1 MKSKMNPV
9 RGGGASAS
17 KKLLAAIAVLAV
29 AFAVFAAIPFE
40 GSDAEATAQGAV
52 SVSEKYSNTLSNST
66 IGNILWVESDNGTY
80 TIKGYANKISTE
92 NNTSI
97 VDEYNATW
105 PTDAPKR
112 GYAIVFSIFSDASS
126 DGNYVHFM
134 SQGEVKTAVAS
145 DSFEKYGYGLT
156 VLKYLPESATAG
168 QKITGKFT
176 YTIDNSSDN
185 PTELAD
191 PKTINYSVELID
203 VTVKTG
209 IELLGTATETNKYS
223 VTLDKDYVL
232 SNTMVVPGNGE
243 LTLNLNG
250 HKLYANNT
258 AVFTA
263 ENKTTVSISGEVDGS
278 SIIAANY
285 PVFINYCTDDSKLTV
300 KGGSYSGLFGL
311 IFYATDGANAS
322 CEFDNITVDA
332 RDAGLWLSNRA
343 ITSGVINNCNITAGS
358 VGIYAGTFTNAAEG
372 KYALTIA
379 NTIVNAGNTGVEIKS
394 GDVLIQNSTISS
406 QNYKDDSTEINS
418 NGSGAGV
425 AALTINNGYVG
436 TTEAKSVNVKVEGT
450 TITNDVSS
458 TPVLIIA
465 GKLINTSEAAAAP
478 ITFTTNS
485 QTIDQI
491 AVKKADGSQAA
502 VTVNTEGG
510 KSTEEV
516 SEVEELL
523 KKDDVSLVVV
533 GSQTL
538 NLNVPEDKTL
548 MINAANADAKVSGTI
563 TTGGA
568 GVQTIVL
575 TNVTG
580 TFSITKGSV
589 QISGGSITA
598 GDIEVKG
605 DTTVVI
611 NDVTIAG
618 NVTFSGEGN
627 VVVKAGKTMTIADG
641 AKLFIGPNVTVE
653 VYGKLLNSG
662 AATPSG
668 LIENKGKL
676 VQMSG
681 GVIDGKFTTSTH
693 ATLTGNNV
701 SYTES
706 DMKEIKVSGDTEKD
720 LSFSEK
726 QLVTVLDAGLN
737 IYDTVTVAGKLV
749 VPEGAKLTI
758 MAGGE
763 LILTN
768 SAELVVEGTLEIEE
782 EDTSVAGS
790 VDGKLT
796 VVKGTVTVS
805 GSIVNNG
812 KIAVGTADYSTTD
825 ASADYSTGVLTIA
838 QDGVVTVG
846 ENGII
851 TTYTNAPDIRGKV
864 VVDKSATLD
873 VKGLIDGSNIYNAG
887 TVTIDSSAPAAS
899 GATICQTAD
908 GAVVK
913 VENYTVLASNTN
925 GLKITDAGMVLTTYR
940 DSGETVEVTLPEAQ
954 KNTVELVPAVNWT
967 GIDKTEWKATI
978 SGLTVVSS
986 VGSSAVETVDEFVNS
1001 AAKAAEGKYNNKQY
1015 SMTMDVS
1022 GTPGVSYM
1030 VKDDIVTA
1038 TAPSTG
1044 VSNTGAVTLTQAG
1057 TNAKMAVSGELA
1069 LGDNVTLTVSGKI
1082 TVTGMLSAG
1091 KDAAI
1096 TNNGTITVSKNG
1108 EVTSVNKTVA
1118 DTIKAVLYETS
1129 ETVSGSTVKTYHYV
1143 TLDAA
1148 IVKMN
1153 EAGVKN
1159 VVLKADQTVS
1169 ADGKIPAEATLDL
1182 GGHKVTVS
1190 KDKTLTVAS
1199 GATVKNGAE
1208 IIVKGTLFAEKKTDL
1223 KNITKIT
1230 ADVKSEELGEDGNVK
1245 KDGWVKYTSL
1255 ANALAEAKSGETI
1268 TLTGACE
1275 LTADT
1280 VIPEGVTVVAGENKI
1295 TLKNGVK
1302 LTIDGV
1308 LKTDAKIIAQAA
1320 FGLTPMNLKVTA
1332 PAVSQYASTVVVNG
1346 KLMSSTKIVYG
1357 YSASSSTEDVANV
1370 TLAALSPVAGAY
1382 YEQGAY
1388 YVISSLAVAQK
1399 EIADI
1404 TSKITVNGAISAGD
1418 AAFVGTDDCTEIV
1431 IGATVAESATAG
1443 AKKIDTVLTVKS
1455 LTLSGMKLVFDG
1467 TTGYFTGSVAIGDA
1481 SVSAVHANGF
1491 TFYEKDSKVYLGGTV
1506 EIADK
1511 GDSMTIAAGTVYTD
1525 GTLNVSSNSSSSNDW
1540 LNYVTVA
1547 AGATLAVDGFATVDY
1562 ITVDGILDVP
1572 SAKTF
1577 TVDVQMNVNGTV
1589 TVAASTGTAAE
1600 GTLTV
1605 KDLYIGISD
1614 SDLTGAAAT
1623 FNGPVALAD
1632 DGKILVSSGAAVD
1645 DAFADVLNDMKKTAF
1660 NVNGSVWFTAYA
1672 KNNST
1677 TVEVSKVP
1685 VKNVDLVGWND
1696 KDGKKI
1702 APTTTSD
1709 GTSWDI
1715 TIGANEDLYADINT
1729 AIYKVVIKA
1738 DEGIADVYLNG
1749 QAMAYGLVSNGNDY
1763 YYAYSATVAAGDYK
1777 VTYTLKNGWSG
1788 TATLYKAGT
1797 AQSGNAFS
1805 VSGNAGESDFTLSGV
1820 EKSGYVEPV
1829 TPSEDKD
1836 DDGLTITDYLLIVL
1850 VVLIVIMAVIVA
1862 MRLMRS

>member
-1 MKSKMNPV
+1 M
-9 RGGGASAS
+9 
-17 KKLLAAIAVLAV
+17 AAIAVLAV

-40 GSDAEATAQGAV
+40 ESDAAAPAQGAV
-52 SVSEKYSNTLSNST
+52 SVSEKYSETLNNST
-66 IGNILWVESDNGTY
+66 IGNVLWVESDDDTY
-80 TIKGYANKISTE
+80 TIAGYANKIAA
-92 NNTSI
+92 NNCGES
-97 VDEYNATW
+97 VVSAYNETW

-112 GYAIVFSIFSDASS
+112 GYAIVFSIFSDATSG
-126 DGNYVHFM
+126 DNYVHFM
-134 SQGEVKTAVAS
+134 SQGEVKTAQAS
-145 DSFEKYGYGLT
+145 DSYKYYDNGWKTGKGLT
-156 VLKYLPESATAG
+156 VLWYLSESAIAG
-168 QKITGKFT
+168 KTVTGTFT
-176 YTIDNSSDN
+176 YTIDNASAN
-185 PTELAD
+185 PAELTDA
-191 PKTINYSVELID
+191 KTINYSVELID

-209 IELLGTATETNKYS
+209 NELLGTATETKKYS

-232 SNTMVVPGNGE
+232 SSYMAVPDGGE

-250 HKLYANNT
+250 HKLYANNM

-263 ENKTTVSISGEVDGS
+263 EKKKTTVSINGEVDGS

-285 PVFINYCTDDSKLTV
+285 PVFINYCADDSKLTV
-300 KGGSYSGLFGL
+300 KGGSYFGSYGF
-311 IFYATDGANAS
+311 IFYATDNANAS

-332 RDAGLWLSNRA
+332 RDAGLWLSNGA
-343 ITSGVINNCNITAGS
+343 ITSGVIKDSDITAGD

-379 NTIVNAGNTGVEIKS
+379 NTIVNAGNTGIEIKS
-394 GDVLIQNSTISS
+394 GDVLIQNSTINSK
-406 QNYKDDSTEINS
+406 NYKDDSTEINS

-436 TTEAKSVNVKVEGT
+436 TTKAESVNVKVEGT

-465 GKLINTSEAAAAP
+465 GKLISKSDAATAP
-478 ITFTTNS
+478 ITFTTDS
-485 QTIDQI
+485 QTVDQI
-491 AVKKADGSQAA
+491 AVKKTDGSTAV
-502 VTVNTEGG
+502 VTVNAEGG
-510 KSTEEV
+510 KSTEDV
-516 SEVEELL
+516 SKVEELL

-533 GSQTL
+533 GSQNV

-548 MINAANADAKVSGTI
+548 MINAANSGASVSGTI
-563 TTGGA
+563 TTGDA

-605 DTTVVI
+605 DTTVVV

-618 NVTFSGEGN
+618 NVTFSGEGT
-627 VVVKAGKTMTIADG
+627 VVVKVGKTMTIADG
-641 AKLFIGPNVTVE
+641 AKLTIGPNVTVE

-662 AATPSG
+662 VASASG
-668 LIENKGKL
+668 QIENFGKL

-681 GVIDGKFTTSTH
+681 GEIAITPAV
-693 ATLTGNNV
+693 NNI

-758 MAGGE
+758 MAGGK

-768 SAELVVEGTLEIEE
+768 SAELVVEGTIEIEE
-782 EDTSVAGS
+782 ESTSPAA
-790 VDGKLT
+790 DAGKLEI
-796 VVKGTVTVS
+796 VKADVTVS

-812 KIAVGTADYSTTD
+812 EIVVGTDGVSNAY
-825 ASADYSTGVLTIA
+825 ANYSTGVLTIA

-846 ENGII
+846 ENGKI
-851 TTYTNAPDIRGKV
+851 TTYTNSSDIRGKV
-864 VVDKSATLD
+864 VVDKSATLE

-899 GATICQTAD
+899 GANIYQTAD

-913 VENYTVLASNTN
+913 VENYTVLANNAN
-925 GLKITDAGMVLTTYR
+925 GLTITDVGMVLTTYR
-940 DSGETVEVTLPEAQ
+940 DSGETVNVVLPAAQ
-954 KNTVELVPAVNWT
+954 KNTMELVPAVNWT
-967 GIDKTEWKATI
+967 SIDNTKWKATI
-978 SGLTVVSS
+978 SGVTVVSS
-986 VGSSAVETVDEFVNS
+986 VGSSAVDTAHEFVNS
-1001 AAKAAEGKYNNKQY
+1001 AANAAEGKYNNKQY
-1015 SMTMDVS
+1015 SMTMDIS
-1022 GTPGVSYM
+1022 GTPGVSYK
-1030 VKDDIVTA
+1030 VKDDSVTA

-1057 TNAKMAVSGELA
+1057 DNAKMAVSGELA

-1082 TVTGMLSAG
+1082 TVTGTVTAG
-1091 KDAAI
+1091 KDATI
-1096 TNNGTITVSKNG
+1096 TNHGTITVSKNG
-1108 EVTSVNKTVA
+1108 EVTSVKDPVA
-1118 DTIKAVLYETS
+1118 DTIKAALYETS
-1129 ETVSGSTVKTYHYV
+1129 EKVSGTTIKTYHYV

-1208 IIVKGTLFAEKKTDL
+1208 IIVNGTLFAEKKTDL
-1223 KNITKIT
+1223 KNINKIT
-1230 ADVKSEELGEDGNVK
+1230 ANVKSEEIGEDGNVK

-1308 LKTDAKIIAQAA
+1308 LKTDAQIIAESA
-1320 FGLTPMNLKVTA
+1320 FALTPMNLKATA
-1332 PAVSQYASTVVVNG
+1332 PAVSQYSSTVVVNG
-1346 KLMSSTKIVYG
+1346 KMMSAVKYN
-1357 YSASSSTEDVANV
+1357 YADVQPATISGSNAIL
-1370 TLAALSPVAGAY
+1370 TAATPVAGAY

-1404 TSKITVNGAISAGD
+1404 TSKITVNGAVSAGD

-1431 IGATVAESATAG
+1431 IGTNAAVNNE
-1443 AKKIDTVLTVKS
+1443 TVLTVKS
-1455 LTLSGMKLVFDG
+1455 LTLSGMKLVFAG
-1467 TTGYFTGSVAIGDA
+1467 ATGYFTGSVAIGDA

-1491 TFYEKDSKVYLGGTV
+1491 SFYEKDSKVYLGGTV
-1506 EIADK
+1506 NIKEK
-1511 GDSMTIAAGTVYTD
+1511 GDSLTIAAGTVYTAD
-1525 GTLNVSSNSSSSNDW
+1525 ALNVTSNTYDATSAAW
-1540 LNYVTVA
+1540 YNYVTVA
-1547 AGATLAVDGFATVDY
+1547 TGATLAVDGSATVNY
-1562 ITVDGILDVP
+1562 IAVDGILDVP

-1577 TVDVQMNVNGTV
+1577 TVAKQMNVNGTV
-1589 TVAASTGTAAE
+1589 TVAASTGTAAA

-1614 SDLTGAAAT
+1614 DDLTGAAAT
-1623 FNGPVALAD
+1623 INGPVALTTG
-1632 DGKILVSSGAAVD
+1632 GKILVSSGAAVD
-1645 DAFADVLNDMKKTAF
+1645 DAFADVLKDMKKTAF

-1672 KNNST
+1672 NNDAT
-1677 TVEVSKVP
+1677 AVKVTVSNVP
-1685 VKNVDLVGWND
+1685 VKNVELVGWND
-1696 KDGKKI
+1696 KDGNKI
-1702 APTTTSD
+1702 APTTGD
-1709 GTSWDI
+1709 NPWAI
-1715 TIGANEDLYADINT
+1715 TIGAEDLYADINT

-1749 QAMAYGLVSNGNDY
+1749 QAMAYGLVSNGADY

>member
-1 MKSKMNPV
+1 M
-9 RGGGASAS
+9 
-17 KKLLAAIAVLAV
+17 AAIAVLAV
-29 AFAVFAAIPFE
+29 AFVAFAAITAVDVMGE
-40 GSDAEATAQGAV
+40 GAEATP
-52 SVSEKYSNTLSNST
+52 S
-66 IGNILWVESDNGTY
+66 
-80 TIKGYANKISTE
+80 IST
-92 NNTSI
+92 S
-97 VDEYNATW
+97 
-105 PTDAPKR
+105 
-112 GYAIVFSIFSDASS
+112 
-126 DGNYVHFM
+126 
-134 SQGEVKTAVAS
+134 
-145 DSFEKYGYGLT
+145 L
-156 VLKYLPESATAG
+156 
-168 QKITGKFT
+168 
-176 YTIDNSSDN
+176 
-185 PTELAD
+185 
-191 PKTINYSVELID
+191 D
-203 VTVKTG
+203 V
-209 IELLGTATETNKYS
+209 TETNYTNDEYGNVLFPSKVTGSETTFIGYLNKIKNGNQSEAVYTAYTGLGMPSEDQYALIFKINTTQNGVKLWYINGGTDKPVSVNFESNAVTMFLGINENESTGSRVYAISEASTLTKAQFEQIAADKKITVSWDVEFIDVPVKSWADISSSQNS
-223 VTLDKDYVL
+223 VTLDKSYYVTKGGDYDKVPYAIGY
-232 SNTMVVPGNGE
+232 NTKATY
-243 LTLNLNG
+243 TLNLNG
-250 HKLYANNT
+250 KYLYSSNT
-258 AVFTA
+258 VIYADNKATVNITGADGGIIGSGDCILRSRVATIDIDGGYYGGDMGFVHGKNSTPTGDFTIKNA
-263 ENKTTVSISGEVDGS
+263 EIQSITAGIWTSYGQQKDVVIENCTVDSLRYGIYLGTIGNADEGKTYK
-278 SIIAANY
+278 A
-285 PVFINYCTDDSKLTV
+285 LV
-300 KGGSYSGLFGL
+300 KD
-311 IFYATDGANAS
+311 T
-322 CEFDNITVDA
+322 TVDA
-332 RDAGLWLSNRA
+332 QF
-343 ITSGVINNCNITAGS
+343 T
-358 VGIYAGTFTNAAEG
+358 GI
-372 KYALTIA
+372 
-379 NTIVNAGNTGVEIKS
+379 EIKS
-394 GDVLIQNSTISS
+394 GDVLIQGCTINSES
-406 QNYKDDSTEINS
+406 YKDDNTQINN
-418 NGSGAGV
+418 NGTGAGI
-425 AALTINNGYVG
+425 AALTINNGYVSSG
-436 TTEAKSVNVKVEGT
+436 GASSVNVEVKGT
-450 TITNDVSS
+450 TITDDASS

-465 GKLINTSEAAAAP
+465 GILNGQTTPSAAG
-478 ITFTTNS
+478 ITFTTDS
-485 QTIDQI
+485 QTVDQI
-491 AVKKADGSQAA
+491 AVKKADGSKAT
-502 VTVNTEGG
+502 VTVEAKNGG
-510 KSTEEV
+510 QSTQEV
-516 SEVEELL
+516 SEVEEKL
-523 KKDDVSLVVV
+523 KKGDVSLVVV
-533 GSQTL
+533 GSQNV

-563 TTGGA
+563 TTGDA

-605 DTTVVI
+605 DTTVVV

-618 NVTFSGEGN
+618 NVTFSGEGT
-627 VVVKAGKTMTIADG
+627 VVVKPGKTMTIADS
-641 AKLFIGPNVTVE
+641 AKLTIGPNVTVE

-662 AATPSG
+662 AAAPTG
-668 LIENKGKL
+668 QIENDGKL

-681 GVIDGKFTTSTH
+681 GEIGKFDLS
-693 ATLTGNNV
+693 ASNNV

-706 DMKEIKVSGDTEKD
+706 DMKEIKVSGDTEKN
-720 LSFSEK
+720 LTFSEK

-737 IYDTVTVAGKLV
+737 VYNTVEIAGKLV

-763 LILTN
+763 LILKN
-768 SAELVVEGTLEIEE
+768 SAELVIEGTLEIEE
-782 EDTSVAGS
+782 KDTSVTGS
-790 VDGKLT
+790 VDGKLNII
-796 VVKGTVTVS
+796 KGTVTVS

-812 KIAVGTADYSTTD
+812 VIAVGTTA
-825 ASADYSTGVLTIA
+825 ASSTGVLTIA
-838 QDGVVTVG
+838 QDGVITVG
-846 ENGII
+846 ENGKI
-851 TTYTNAPDIRGKV
+851 TTYTKEASAGAPAEIRGKV

-873 VKGLIDGSNIYNAG
+873 VKGLIAGSNIYNAG
-887 TVTIDSSAPAAS
+887 TVTIDSSAAAES
-899 GATICQTAD
+899 GATIYQTAD
-908 GAVVK
+908 GAAVDVVS
-913 VENYTVLASNTN
+913 YTKLADKSAD
-925 GLKITDAGMVLTTYR
+925 LLITDAGMVLTTYR
-940 DSGETVEVTLPEAQ
+940 DSGETVEVT
-954 KNTVELVPAVNWT
+954 VPSVNSVKIT
-967 GIDKTEWKATI
+967 PTMDAASNEWKVSV
-978 SGLTVVSS
+978 SGLKVVSS
-986 VGSSAVETVDEFVNS
+986 VGTAKSKTTTNS
-1001 AAKAAEGKYNNKQY
+1001 LANADVGIYNEKQY
-1015 SMTMDVS
+1015 SKYMDVAGS
-1022 GTPGVSYM
+1022 PAVSYKA
-1030 VKDDIVTA
+1030 VSTA
-1038 TAPSTG
+1038 TGEKKVSATIEINNSTA
-1044 VSNTGAVTLTQAG
+1044 VDAKETSAVTII
-1057 TNAKMAVSGELA
+1057 GEVA
-1069 LGDNVTLTVSGKI
+1069 LGENVTLDNKTGKLS
-1082 TVTGMLSAG
+1082 VTGMLSAG
-1091 KDAAI
+1091 KDAKIENAGKI
-1096 TNNGTITVSKNG
+1096 VVSKNG
-1108 EVTSVNKTVA
+1108 EVSRVATTVDNVVA
-1118 DTIKAVLYETS
+1118 ALYETS
-1129 ETVSGSTVKTYHYV
+1129 EKVSGSTVKTYHYI

-1182 GGHKVTVS
+1182 GGYKVTVS

-1208 IIVKGTLFAEKKTDL
+1208 IIVNGTLFAEKKTDL

-1230 ADVKSEELGEDGNVK
+1230 ANVKSEELGEDGNVK

-1280 VIPEGVTVVAGENKI
+1280 VIPEGVTVVAGEYDI

-1320 FGLTPMNLKVTA
+1320 FGLTPMNLKATA
-1332 PAVSQYASTVVVNG
+1332 PADSKYASTVVVNG

-1357 YSASSSTEDVANV
+1357 YSAFSATENNNVA
-1370 TLAALSPVAGAY
+1370 LATLSPVAGAY

-1404 TSKITVNGAISAGD
+1404 TSKITVNGAVSAGD

-1431 IGATVAESATAG
+1431 IGASVGSG
-1443 AKKIDTVLTVKS
+1443 ANKIDTVLTVKS
-1455 LTLSGMKLVFDG
+1455 LTLSGMKLVFAD
-1467 TTGYFTGSVAIGDA
+1467 TTADTAGYFTGSVAIGDA

-1491 TFYEKDSKVYLGGTV
+1491 AFYEKDSKVYLGGTV
-1506 EIADK
+1506 NIKEK
-1511 GDSMTIAAGTVYTD
+1511 GDSLTIAAGTVYTAD
-1525 GTLNVSSNSSSSNDW
+1525 ALNVTSNTYDATRAAW
-1540 LNYVTVA
+1540 YNYVTVA
-1547 AGATLAVDGFATVDY
+1547 AGATLAVDGTATVGY

-1577 TVDVQMNVNGTV
+1577 NVDVQMNVNGTV
-1589 TVAASTGTAAE
+1589 TVAASTGTAAA

-1614 SDLTGAAAT
+1614 DDLTGAAAT

-1632 DGKILVSSGAAVD
+1632 NGKILVSSGAAVD
-1645 DAFADVLNDMKKTAF
+1645 DAFADVLKDMNKTAF

-1672 KNNST
+1672 KNDAND
-1677 TVEVSKVP
+1677 VKVAVSNVP
-1685 VKNVDLVGWND
+1685 VKNVELVGWND

-1702 APTTTSD
+1702 APTTISD
-1709 GTSWDI
+1709 RTSWDI

-1749 QAMAYGLVSNGNDY
+1749 QAMAYGLVSSGADY

>member
-1 MKSKMNPV
+1 M
-9 RGGGASAS
+9 
-17 KKLLAAIAVLAV
+17 AAIAVLAV

-40 GSDAEATAQGAV
+40 ESDATATAQGAV
-52 SVSEKYSNTLSNST
+52 SVSEQYSETLKNST
-66 IGNILWVESDNGTY
+66 IGNVLWVESDDDTY
-80 TIKGYANKISTE
+80 TIAGYANKISV
-92 NNTSI
+92 NNCGES
-97 VDEYNATW
+97 VVSAYNATW
-105 PTDAPKR
+105 PSDAPKR
-112 GYAIVFSIFSDASS
+112 GYAIVFSIFSDATSG
-126 DGNYVHFM
+126 DNYVHFM
-134 SQGEVKTAVAS
+134 SQGEVKTAQAS
-145 DSFEKYGYGLT
+145 DSYKYYDNGWKTGKGLT
-156 VLKYLPESATAG
+156 VLWYLPESAIAG
-168 QKITGKFT
+168 KTVTGTFT
-176 YTIDNSSDN
+176 YTIDNAPAN
-185 PTELAD
+185 PAELTDA
-191 PKTINYSVELID
+191 KTINYSVELID

-209 IELLGTATETNKYS
+209 DGLLGTVTETKKYS

-232 SNTMVVPGNGE
+232 SSYMAVPEGGE

-263 ENKTTVSISGEVDGS
+263 EKKKTTVSINGEVDGS

-285 PVFINYCTDDSKLTV
+285 PVFINYCADNSKLTV
-300 KGGSYSGLFGL
+300 KGGSYFGSYGF
-311 IFYATDGANAS
+311 IFYATDNATAS

-332 RDAGLWLSNRA
+332 RDAGLWLSNCA
-343 ITSGVINNCNITAGS
+343 ITSGIIKDSDITAGD
-358 VGIYAGTFTNAAEG
+358 VGIYAGTFKNGVDG
-372 KYALTIA
+372 KYALTIS
-379 NTIVNAGNTGVEIKS
+379 NTIVNAGNTGIEIKS
-394 GDVLIQNSTISS
+394 GDVLIQNSTIGSK
-406 QNYKDDSTEINS
+406 NYKDDSTEINS

-425 AALTINNGYVG
+425 AALAINNGYVG
-436 TTEAKSVNVKVEGT
+436 TTNARSVNVKVEGT
-450 TITNDVSS
+450 TITNEVSS
-458 TPVLIIA
+458 TPVLVIA
-465 GKLINTSEAAAAP
+465 GKLINQTGAATAP
-478 ITFTTNS
+478 ITFTTDS
-485 QTIDQI
+485 QTVDQI
-491 AVKKADGSQAA
+491 AVKKADGSTAK
-502 VTVNTEGG
+502 VTVNAKGG
-510 KSTEEV
+510 ESTEDV
-516 SEVEELL
+516 SKVEELL

-533 GSQTL
+533 GSQNV

-548 MINAANADAKVSGTI
+548 MINAANSGASVSGTI
-563 TTGGA
+563 TTGDA

-575 TNVTG
+575 TYVTG
-580 TFSITKGSV
+580 TFAITKGSV

-605 DTTVVI
+605 DTTVVV

-618 NVTFSGEGN
+618 GVTFGGEGT

-641 AKLFIGPNVTVE
+641 AKLTIGPNVTVE

-662 AATPSG
+662 ATTPTG
-668 LIENKGKL
+668 AIENNGKL

-681 GVIDGKFTTSTH
+681 GAIAITPTK
-693 ATLTGNNV
+693 NNV

-706 DMKEIKVSGDTEKD
+706 DMKEIKVSGDTEKN
-720 LSFSEK
+720 LTFSEK

-737 IYDTVTVAGKLV
+737 IYNTVEIAGKLV
-749 VPEGAKLTI
+749 VPAGAKLTI

-763 LILTN
+763 LILKN
-768 SAELVVEGTLEIEE
+768 SAELVIEGTLEIEE
-782 EDTSVAGS
+782 KDTSVTGS
-790 VDGKLT
+790 ADGKLNI
-796 VVKGTVTVS
+796 VKGTVTVS

-812 KIAVGTADYSTTD
+812 VIAVGT
-825 ASADYSTGVLTIA
+825 SATGSTGVLTIA

-846 ENGII
+846 ENGTIE
-851 TTYTNAPDIRGKV
+851 TGTLGKV
-864 VVDKSATLD
+864 VVDKSATID
-873 VKGLIDGSNIYNAG
+873 VKGLVYGQVYNAG
-887 TVTIDSSAPAAS
+887 TVTIDSSAAATK
-899 GATICQTAD
+899 ATTVNQTAD

-913 VENYTVLASNTN
+913 VENYTVLASNAN

-940 DSGETVEVTLPEAQ
+940 DSGETVEVTLPAAQ
-954 KNTVELVPAVNWT
+954 KNIVELVPAVSWT
-967 GIDKTEWKATI
+967 GINNNEWKATV
-978 SGLTVVSS
+978 SGVTVVSS
-986 VGSSAVETVDEFVNS
+986 VGSSAVKTEYQFENS
-1001 AAKAAEGKYNNKQY
+1001 VANANLGKYNNKQY

-1022 GTPGVSYM
+1022 GTPGVFYK
-1030 VKDDIVTA
+1030 VKDDTVTT

-1044 VSNTGAVTLTQAG
+1044 VSNTGTVTLTQAG

-1069 LGDNVTLTVSGKI
+1069 LGDNVTLIVSGKI
-1082 TVTGMLSAG
+1082 TVTGTVTAG

-1096 TNNGTITVSKNG
+1096 TNSGTITVSKNG

-1118 DTIKAVLYETS
+1118 DTIKAALYETS
-1129 ETVSGSTVKTYHYV
+1129 EKVSGSTVKTYHYV
-1143 TLDAA
+1143 TLDTA

-1182 GGHKVTVS
+1182 GGHEVTVS

-1199 GATVKNGAE
+1199 GATVKNGAK
-1208 IIVKGTLFAEKKTDL
+1208 IVVNGTLFAEKKTDL
-1223 KNITKIT
+1223 KNINKIT

-1280 VIPEGVTVVAGENKI
+1280 VIPEGVTVVAGEYDI
-1295 TLKNGVK
+1295 TLRNGVK

-1320 FGLTPMNLKVTA
+1320 FGLTPMNLKATT
-1332 PAVSQYASTVVVNG
+1332 PADSKYASTVIVNG

-1357 YSASSSTEDVANV
+1357 YSVSSASKDVANV

-1404 TSKITVNGAISAGD
+1404 TSKIIVNGAVSAGD

-1431 IGATVAESATAG
+1431 IGKTVAESATAG

-1455 LTLSGMKLVFDG
+1455 LTLSGMKLVFAD

-1511 GDSMTIAAGTVYTD
+1511 GDSLTIVAGTVYTD
-1525 GTLNVSSNSSSSNDW
+1525 STLVVKSNTYVATTAAW
-1540 LNYVTVA
+1540 YNYVTVA
-1547 AGATLAVDGFATVDY
+1547 AGATLAVDGSATVDY

-1577 TVDVQMNVNGTV
+1577 TVAKQMNVNGTV
-1589 TVAASTGTAAE
+1589 TVAASTGTAAA
-1600 GTLTV
+1600 GTLNVTI
-1605 KDLYIGISD
+1605 DLYIGISD
-1614 SDLTGAAAT
+1614 DDLTGAAAT
-1623 FNGPVALAD
+1623 FNGPVTLATG
-1632 DGKILVSSGAAVD
+1632 GKILVSSGAAVD
-1645 DAFADVLNDMKKTAF
+1645 DAFADVLKDMKKTAF
-1660 NVNGSVWFTAYA
+1660 NVNGSVWFTAYTNGTDV
-1672 KNNST
+1672 K
-1677 TVEVSKVP
+1677 VEVSKVP

-1702 APTTTSD
+1702 APQSN
-1709 GTSWDI
+1709 SWDI

-1749 QAMAYGLVSNGNDY
+1749 QAMSYGLIYSDDMDAMQ
-1763 YYAYSATVAAGDYK
+1763 YAYFATVAAGDYK

>member
-1 MKSKMNPV
+1 MKSKTNPAM
-9 RGGGASAS
+9 GGASAS
-17 KKLLAAIAVLAV
+17 KKLMAAIAVLAV
-29 AFAVFAAIPFE
+29 AFVAFAAITAVDVMGE
-40 GSDAEATAQGAV
+40 GAEATP
-52 SVSEKYSNTLSNST
+52 S
-66 IGNILWVESDNGTY
+66 
-80 TIKGYANKISTE
+80 IST
-92 NNTSI
+92 S
-97 VDEYNATW
+97 
-105 PTDAPKR
+105 
-112 GYAIVFSIFSDASS
+112 
-126 DGNYVHFM
+126 
-134 SQGEVKTAVAS
+134 
-145 DSFEKYGYGLT
+145 L
-156 VLKYLPESATAG
+156 
-168 QKITGKFT
+168 
-176 YTIDNSSDN
+176 
-185 PTELAD
+185 
-191 PKTINYSVELID
+191 D
-203 VTVKTG
+203 V
-209 IELLGTATETNKYS
+209 TETNYTNDEYGNVLFPSKVTGSETTFIGYLNKIKNGNQSEAVYTAYTGLGMPSEDQYALIFKIITTQDNVKLWYINGGSDEPICVDFESKAVTMVLGINKDESTGSRVYAIYDSTTSTLTKAQFEQIAADKKITVSWDVEFIDVPVKSWADISNSQNS
-223 VTLDKDYVL
+223 VTLDKSYYVTKGGIYDGVPYAIGY
-232 SNTMVVPGNGE
+232 NTKTTY
-243 LTLNLNG
+243 TLNLNG
-250 HKLYANNT
+250 KYLYSSNT
-258 AVFTA
+258 VIYADNEATVNITGADGGIIGSGDCILRSRVATIDINGGYYGGDMGFVHGKNSTLTGNFTIKNA
-263 ENKTTVSISGEVDGS
+263 DIQSITAGIWTSYGQQKDVVIENCTVDSLGYGIYLGTIGNADEGKTYK
-278 SIIAANY
+278 A
-285 PVFINYCTDDSKLTV
+285 LV
-300 KGGSYSGLFGL
+300 KD
-311 IFYATDGANAS
+311 T
-322 CEFDNITVDA
+322 TVDA
-332 RDAGLWLSNRA
+332 QV
-343 ITSGVINNCNITAGS
+343 T
-358 VGIYAGTFTNAAEG
+358 GI
-372 KYALTIA
+372 
-379 NTIVNAGNTGVEIKS
+379 EIKS
-394 GDVLIQNSTISS
+394 GDVFIQGCTINSK
-406 QNYKDDSTEINS
+406 NYKDDDTQINN
-418 NGSGAGV
+418 NGTGAGI
-425 AALTINNGYVG
+425 AALTINNGYVSSG
-436 TTEAKSVNVKVEGT
+436 GASSVNVEVKGT
-450 TITNDVSS
+450 TITDDASS

-465 GKLINTSEAAAAP
+465 GIVKGQATPSAAG
-478 ITFTTNS
+478 ITFTTDS
-485 QTIDQI
+485 QTVDQI
-491 AVKKADGSQAA
+491 AVKKANGSGAA
-502 VTVNTEGG
+502 VTVNAKGG
-510 KSTEEV
+510 ESTEDV
-516 SEVEELL
+516 SKVEELL

-533 GSQTL
+533 GSQNV
-538 NLNVPEDKTL
+538 NLNVPENKTL
-548 MINAANADAKVSGTI
+548 MINAANSGASVSGTI
-563 TTGGA
+563 TTGDA

-605 DTTVVI
+605 DTTVVV

-618 NVTFSGEGN
+618 DVTFSGEGT
-627 VVVKAGKTMTIADG
+627 VVVKAGKTMTVEG
-641 AKLFIGPNVTVE
+641 AAGATSYTGLTIGPNVTVE
-653 VYGKLLNSG
+653 VYGKLLKSG
-662 AATPSG
+662 IGA
-668 LIENKGKL
+668 IVNNGKL

-681 GVIDGKFTTSTH
+681 GVIDEKFTKPTS

-758 MAGGE
+758 MAGGK

-768 SAELVVEGTLEIEE
+768 SAELVVEGIIEIEE
-782 EDTSVAGS
+782 KDTSVTGSKNGELS
-790 VDGKLT
+790 VD
-796 VVKGTVTVS
+796 KGTVTVS

-812 KIAVGTADYSTTD
+812 KIVVGT
-825 ASADYSTGVLTIA
+825 SAISSTGVLTIA

-846 ENGII
+846 ENGSIE
-851 TTYTNAPDIRGKV
+851 TGTLGKV

-873 VKGLIDGSNIYNAG
+873 VKGVVYGQVYNAG
-887 TVTIDSSAPAAS
+887 TVTIDSSAAATE
-899 GATICQTAD
+899 ATTVNQTAD

-913 VENYTVLASNTN
+913 VENYTVRADNTTK
-925 GLKITDAGMVLTTYR
+925 GLTITDDGMVLTTYR
-940 DSGETVEVTLPEAQ
+940 DSGETVKVTVNGTDFITLLP
-954 KNTVELVPAVNWT
+954 KVELTPAA
-967 GIDKTEWKATI
+967 DWKATV
-978 SGLTVVSS
+978 SGVTVVSS
-986 VGSSAVETVDEFVNS
+986 VGTKALEDSVPNSVDN
-1001 AAKAAEGKYNNKQY
+1001 AGKGIYNDKQY
-1015 SMTMDVS
+1015 SKTMDVS
-1022 GTPGVSYM
+1022 GTLSVSYKA
-1030 VKDDIVTA
+1030 VDTA
-1038 TAPSTG
+1038 TLPSGT
-1044 VSNTGAVTLTQAG
+1044 TTVTNKVAFGLSQSDK
-1057 TNAKMAVSGELA
+1057 NAKIAVSGDLVLA
-1069 LGDNVTLTVSGKI
+1069 EGVDMTVDGKI
-1082 TVTGMLSAG
+1082 TVTGNLTVGKAG
-1091 KDAAI
+1091 I
-1096 TNNGTITVSKNG
+1096 TNNGIITVSKNG
-1108 EVTSVNKTVA
+1108 EVSRVA
-1118 DTIKAVLYETS
+1118 TPVDNVVAALYETS
-1129 ETVSGSTVKTYHYV
+1129 EKVSGTTVKTYHYV

-1208 IIVKGTLFAEKKTDL
+1208 IIVNGTLFAEKKTDL
-1223 KNITKIT
+1223 KNINKIT
-1230 ADVKSEELGEDGNVK
+1230 ANVKSEELGEDGNVK

-1275 LTADT
+1275 LIADT
-1280 VIPEGVTVVAGENKI
+1280 VIPEGVTVVAGEYDI
-1295 TLKNGVK
+1295 TLNNGVK

-1308 LKTDAKIIAQAA
+1308 LKTDAKIIAESA
-1320 FGLTPMNLKVTA
+1320 FALTPMNLKATA
-1332 PAVSQYASTVVVNG
+1332 PAVSKYASTVVVNG
-1346 KLMSSTKIVYG
+1346 KLMSAVKYN
-1357 YSASSSTEDVANV
+1357 YADVQPATTSGSNAV
-1370 TLAALSPVAGAY
+1370 LTAATPVAGAY

-1404 TSKITVNGAISAGD
+1404 TSKITVNGAVSAGD

-1431 IGATVAESATAG
+1431 IGASVGTG
-1443 AKKIDTVLTVKS
+1443 ANKIDTVLTVKS
-1455 LTLSGMKLVFDG
+1455 LTLSGMKLVFAG
-1467 TTGYFTGSVAIGDA
+1467 ATGYFTGSVAIGDA

-1491 TFYEKDSKVYLGGTV
+1491 SFYEKDSKVYLGGIV

-1511 GDSMTIAAGTVYTD
+1511 GDSMTIAAGTVYTAD
-1525 GTLNVSSNSSSSNDW
+1525 ALNVTSIAYDATSAAW
-1540 LNYVTVA
+1540 YNYVTVA
-1547 AGATLAVDGFATVDY
+1547 AGATLAVDGSATVDY

-1572 SAKTF
+1572 SAKAF

-1600 GTLTV
+1600 GTLNV
-1605 KDLYIGISD
+1605 NDLYVGISD

-1623 FNGPVALAD
+1623 FNGPVTA

-1645 DAFADVLNDMKKTAF
+1645 DAFADVLKDMKKTAF

-1672 KNNST
+1672 NNDT
-1677 TVEVSKVP
+1677 TEVKVSKVP

-1696 KDGKKI
+1696 KDGKEI
-1702 APTTTSD
+1702 ASKTTN
-1709 GTSWDI
+1709 SWKV
-1715 TIGANEDLYADINT
+1715 TIGANEDLYANINT

-1749 QAMAYGLVSNGNDY
+1749 QAMAYGLVKESNNSGY
-1763 YYAYSATVAAGDYK
+1763 YYAYTATVAAGDYK